1 MGEIPEVVKMPCLG
15 MEMAVVL
22 CIKVVKTY
30 QHIPPKCK
38 HHIVCQLYWNK
49 FDFKIKSEK
58 ETETYSLYG
67 LQRHYFLHPIVA
79 VTTALHAHG
88 FPVICSWAVES
99 ALSLGL
105 ISTPWRNKT
114 GAWLSIYS
122 NPNGGIGW
130 CATHLDG
137 EWKESRKTQLTPNTD
152 YSSWL

>member
-22 CIKVVKTY
+22 CIKVVKIY

-88 FPVICSWAVES
+88 FPVICS
-99 ALSLGL
+99 
-105 ISTPWRNKT
+105 
-114 GAWLSIYS
+114 
-122 NPNGGIGW
+122 
-130 CATHLDG
+130 
-137 EWKESRKTQLTPNTD
+137 
-152 YSSWL
+152 